1 MSRGAAVRSFPIFD
15 FSLVGPKDLLMPEK
29 THRRCGRI
37 DRWPGCLLELLRRTV
52 AQRRM
57 QTASIERLFQERL
70 DVRLGQQVILA
81 QKSQH

>member
-1 MSRGAAVRSFPIFD
+1 
-15 FSLVGPKDLLMPEK
+15 
-29 THRRCGRI
+29 
-37 DRWPGCLLELLRRTV
+37 
-52 AQRRM
+52 M